1 MKLVLIF
8 LLINILTMKSQEI
21 EKKIY
26 FGGGCFWCIEAYF
39 ENVNGVT
46 SVISGYSGGNIE
58 NPTYQQVIT
67 GETNHAEVCQINYNP
82 KKIKLKSLLEIFF
95 TSHDPT
101 TLNQQGNDIGTQ
113 YRSIILYNN
122 TEEKEIITNFIT
134 EIQKN
139 IFKEKKIVTENKKI
153 NNFYK
158 AESYHQNF
166 YQLNNDYPYCRIII
180 TPKIQELKEK
190 LKKYYK

>member
-1 MKLVLIF
+1 ME
-8 LLINILTMKSQEI
+8 SQEI

-26 FGGGCFWCIEAYF
+26 FGGGCFWCIEAFF
-39 ENVNGVT
+39 ENINGVS

-67 GETNHAEVCQINYNP
+67 GKTNHAEICQITYNP
-82 KKIKLKSLLEIFF
+82 KEINLKSLLEIFF

-101 TLNQQGNDIGTQ
+101 TLNRQGNDIGTQ
-113 YRSIILYNN
+113 YRSIIFYNN
-122 TEEKEIITNFIT
+122 EQEKKQITDFIS

-139 IFKEKKIVTENKKI
+139 IFEKKIITEIKKMKQ
-153 NNFYK
+153 FYI
-158 AESYHQNF
+158 AEDYHQNF
-166 YQLNNDYPYCRIII
+166 YKTNTDYPYCKIII
-180 TPKIQELKEK
+180 TPKIQELRKK

>member
-1 MKLVLIF
+1 MKLIIILFI
-8 LLINILTMKSQEI
+8 INISTMESQEI

-26 FGGGCFWCIEAYF
+26 FGGGCFWCIEAFF
-39 ENVNGVT
+39 ENINGVS

-67 GETNHAEVCQINYNP
+67 GKTNHAEICQITYNP
-82 KKIKLKSLLEIFF
+82 KEINLKSLLEIFF

-101 TLNQQGNDIGTQ
+101 TLNRQGNDIGTQ
-113 YRSIILYNN
+113 YRSIIFYNN
-122 TEEKEIITNFIT
+122 EQEKKQITDFIS

-139 IFKEKKIVTENKKI
+139 IFEKKIITEIKKMKQ
-153 NNFYK
+153 FYI
-158 AESYHQNF
+158 AEDYHQNF
-166 YQLNNDYPYCRIII
+166 YKTNTDYPYCKIII
-180 TPKIQELKEK
+180 TPKIQELRKK

>member
-1 MKLVLIF
+1 MKLIIILFV
-8 LLINILTMKSQEI
+8 INISTMESQEI

-26 FGGGCFWCIEAYF
+26 FGGGCFWCIEAFF
-39 ENVNGVT
+39 ENINGVS

-67 GETNHAEVCQINYNP
+67 GKTNHAEICQINYNP
-82 KKIKLKSLLEIFF
+82 KEINLKSLLEIFF

-101 TLNQQGNDIGTQ
+101 TLNRQGNDIGTQ
-113 YRSIILYNN
+113 YRSIIFYNN
-122 TEEKEIITNFIT
+122 EQEKKQINDFIS

-139 IFKEKKIVTENKKI
+139 IFEKKIITEIKKMKQ
-153 NNFYK
+153 FYI
-158 AESYHQNF
+158 AEDYHQNF
-166 YQLNNDYPYCRIII
+166 YKTNTDYPYCKIII
-180 TPKIQELKEK
+180 TPKIQELRKK

>member
-1 MKLVLIF
+1 
-8 LLINILTMKSQEI
+8 MKSQEI

-26 FGGGCFWCIEAYF
+26 FGGGCFWCIEAFF
-39 ENVNGVT
+39 ENVKGVS
-46 SVISGYSGGNIE
+46 SVISGYSGGDVK

-67 GETNHAEVCQINYNP
+67 EETNHAEVCQINYNP
-82 KKIKLKSLLEIFF
+82 KKIKLESLLEIFF

-101 TLNQQGNDIGTQ
+101 TLNKQGNDVGTQ

-122 TEEKEIITNFIT
+122 EEEKEIITDFIT
-134 EIQKN
+134 ELQNN
-139 IFKEKKIVTENKKI
+139 IFKEKKIVTETKKI
-153 NNFYK
+153 IDFYK

-166 YQLNNDYPYCRIII
+166 YKLNNDYPYCKIII
-180 TPKIQELKEK
+180 TPKIQELRKK